1 MQTAIEKEVVMRS
14 VNSERLQKLR
24 RELEKMSK
32 DQIINVAIV
41 SEAVNDILFDRL
53 AKANNVK
60 VEVYDFSSLNIK
72 EILETTYSS
81 CNSIS

>member
-1 MQTAIEKEVVMRS
+1 MGAIEKEVVMRS

-53 AKANNVK
+53 AKASNVK

-81 CNSIS
+81 TI